1 MLVRSLTADRFR
13 NLRTVTFAPHPR
25 FNVLSGDN
33 GQGKT
38 NLLEAIYLLST
49 LRSFRTARIEELVRF
64 GEAGAGLRA
73 LVEHQRVQRV
83 LGLDLGVK
91 PTRKTALVDGKAARA
106 SDYFSGVN
114 VVLFAP
120 EDLRLP
126 KGPPVLR
133 RRFLD
138 RAVWNTCPA
147 YLEEV
152 RTYERVLRSRNA
164 LLRDPRHAARK
175 PAEDD
180 DSALRDGRADALP
193 AGLLGRSELFEIYDQ
208 QLATAGAVLMRRRR
222 AYIAQLA
229 PQVATT
235 FDEVSRSGLVAEL
248 RYTPGVGSQ
257 RRAML
262 EEKDAPIAEILREQL
277 TRDRRRDE
285 LRGYTHSGP
294 HADDLALDL
303 DGRPADIHASQGQ
316 TRALVLSLKIAEIN
330 HLYRV
335 LGDAPVL
342 LLDDVSSELDA
353 QRNAHLF
360 EFLRAVPCQV
370 FITTTSPVHV
380 QLPQTDALRRDF
392 AVEGGSVRVTAAG
405 AVTRLAETAGPGE
418 NNDDEND
425 DDDVEV
431 DSDDSDDG
439 DGPDADPAPRAAR
452 DEAAG
457 ALSA

>member
-73 LVEHQRVQRV
+73 LVEHRRVQRV

-147 YLEEV
+147 YLDEV
-152 RTYERVLRSRNA
+152 RTYERILRTRNT
-164 LLRDPRHAARK
+164 LLRDPRHAPRGQADT
-175 PAEDD
+175 ENDD
-180 DSALRDGRADALP
+180 GALRDGPGDALP
-193 AGLLGRSELFEIYDQ
+193 GGLLGRNELFEIYDQ
-208 QLATAGAVLMRRRR
+208 QLATAGAVLVRRRR

-235 FDEVSRSGLVAEL
+235 FAEVSRAGLVAEL

-392 AVEGGSVRVTAAG
+392 TVEGGGVQVAEAAVAEAGG
-405 AVTRLAETAGPGE
+405 ADDNHEDAGEDTG
-418 NNDDEND
+418 DD
-425 DDDVEV
+425 
-431 DSDDSDDG
+431 
-439 DGPDADPAPRAAR
+439 DGPDEGPPPLAAQS
-452 DEAAG
+452 EAAG
-457 ALSA
+457 AQSA